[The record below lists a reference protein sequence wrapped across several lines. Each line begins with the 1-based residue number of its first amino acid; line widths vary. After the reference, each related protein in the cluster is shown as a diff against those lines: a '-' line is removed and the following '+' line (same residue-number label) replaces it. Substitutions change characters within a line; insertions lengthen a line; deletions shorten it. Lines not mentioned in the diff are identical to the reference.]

1 MPRTDRWWTR
11 SHRYLRTNRF
21 TKYPYKGLVITLG
34 ALILLT
40 GVAML
45 VLPGPG
51 ILTIALGLLLI
62 GSEIPVVGNWTRTKY
77 HRAKQQWAKVRAKRK
92 GKHGVAETT
101 LPEKAPRGS

>member
-1 MPRTDRWWTR
+1 M
-11 SHRYLRTNRF
+11 
-21 TKYPYKGLVITLG
+21 ITLG
-34 ALILLT
+34 ALVLLT

>member
-34 ALILLT
+34 AIVLLA

-45 VLPGPG
+45 FLPGPG

-62 GSEIPVVGNWTRTKY
+62 GSEIPVVGN
-77 HRAKQQWAKVRAKRK
+77 
-92 GKHGVAETT
+92 
-101 LPEKAPRGS
+101 

>member
-21 TKYPYKGLVITLG
+21 TKYPYKGLVIILG
-34 ALILLT
+34 AIVLLA

-62 GSEIPVVGNWTRTKY
+62 GSEIPVVGNWTRAKY
-77 HRAKQQWAKVRAKRK
+77 HSAKQQWVKVRSKRK

-101 LPEKAPRGS
+101 LPEEAPRGS